1 MEIVLNGEK
10 ETLDKEYTII
20 ALLQKLEFSP
30 EIVTISLNGDILVRD
45 AFASTI
51 VKSGD
56 AVDILMFMGG
66 GQ

>member
-1 MEIVLNGEK
+1 MEIILNGEK

-20 ALLQKLEFSP
+20 TLLEKYELSP
-30 EIVTISLNGDILVRD
+30 DIVTISLNGDILVKE
-45 AFASTI
+45 AFASTL

-66 GQ
+66 GH

>member
-1 MEIVLNGEK
+1 MEIILNGDK

-20 ALLQKLEFSP
+20 ELLQKYELSP
-30 EIVTISLNGDILVRD
+30 DIVTISLNGDILVKD